1 MGIAKSIKKGVKKV
15 SKGVKK
21 VVKGISKGVKKVVG
35 GIGKAYNKIMGN
47 FGPLG
52 PILAGVAVSFMLPGL
67 GTTMSSA
74 WQGFTGWAANIQN
87 PILNGV
93 MRGVTYI
100 GDTIGS
106 AYSTAKGGLDTL
118 SNKFMSSVKDIAG
131 GITDT
136 VGEWTDG
143 IFKMADVAKAA
154 PEAVANMSG
163 SQILEASASFTP
175 AAEGSFL
182 ADASTLSFNGA
193 VDSFSSIT
201 AQSSLTSFGEA
212 SFLEAAEASMPGL
225 GTSESLG
232 TMDSSWSKLSKLPS
246 EALGFPAPKL
256 NPLEDTLGMMTQNP
270 MTGTYELPKGSYGF
284 APPEPPPGGVTSLDK
299 TFDWKKAISGI
310 GKGLGVYSG
319 VQPPPVAGV
328 PDPVDMYKMAMGG
341 TGTEGSAAWQVP
353 YLNENMQTAINRM
366 AENYRVYLRGLAE
379 RTA

>member
-1 MGIAKSIKKGVKKV
+1 MGLGKTVKKGFKKAKKGVKKV
-15 SKGVKK
+15 T
-21 VVKGISKGVKKVVG
+21 KGIAKGVKKVVG
-35 GIGKAYNKIMGN
+35 GVGKAYNKVMGKL
-47 FGPLG
+47 GPLG
-52 PILAGVAVSFMLPGL
+52 PILAGVALSSMLPGL

-74 WQGFTGWAANIQN
+74 WQGFTEWAANIQN

-93 MRGVTYI
+93 TRGIVTI

-193 VDSFSSIT
+193 VDSFGSST
-201 AQSSLTSFGEA
+201 APSSLTSFGEA
-212 SFLEAAEASMPGL
+212 SFLEAAESSMPGL
-225 GTSESLG
+225 GTSEALG

-299 TFDWKKAISGI
+299 TFDWKKAIAGI

>member
-1 MGIAKSIKKGVKKV
+1 MGIFKKIK
-15 SKGVKK
+15 KGVKK
-21 VVKGISKGVKKVVG
+21 VVKGIAKGVKKVVG
-35 GIGKAYNKIMGN
+35 GIGKAYNKIMGKL
-47 FGPLG
+47 GPLG
-52 PILAGVAVSFMLPGL
+52 SILAGVAVSFMLPGL

-74 WQGFTGWAANIQN
+74 WQGFTEWAANVQN
-87 PILNGV
+87 PILGGV
-93 MRGVTYI
+93 MRGIASI
-100 GDTIGS
+100 GNTIGS
-106 AYSTAKGGLDTL
+106 AYSTVKGGLDTL
-118 SNKFMSSVKDIAG
+118 SNKFMSGVKDIAG
-131 GITDT
+131 GIKGT

-175 AAEGSFL
+175 TAEGSFL
-182 ADASTLSFNGA
+182 ADASTLSFDGA
-193 VDSFSSIT
+193 VDSFSSVT
-201 AQSSLTSFGEA
+201 AQSPVTNFGES
-212 SFLEAAEASMPGL
+212 SFLEAAKSSVPGL

-232 TMDSSWSKLSKLPS
+232 TMDSSWSRLSKMPS

-284 APPEPPPGGVTSLDK
+284 APPAPPEGGVTSLDK

-310 GKGLGVYSG
+310 GQGLGAYSG
-319 VQPPPVAGV
+319 VQPPPVADV

-341 TGTEGSAAWQVP
+341 TGTEGSTAWQVP